1 MNHVLRKL
9 TNRRCALKNNN
20 RGMYG
25 GGLAVNTLAP
35 YMSSNQV
42 PIESRTYTDDCYY
55 NLRPGE
61 VHAEPNPELAQ
72 TAMAGGAIA
81 KPIGRSSR
89 LKTRRMKGAGC
100 GCMFGRRKQTGGR
113 CPCLD
118 GGARRKRTQRGG
130 NKGGFGV
137 DPSLNVGGDGPNAA
151 PTNVPI
157 PCEGGPAGSPN
168 PLAPQVSMGADLRA
182 YGVGYS
188 VTSNQTAPIVGGGYV
203 DTRAP
208 NFNYAVT
215 QAGGAYGSG
224 FEGPDCYKPT
234 GSQMPVYPAQS
245 SGFDFTPS
253 TAAGASYSDGVT
265 PFMEVNHRVARVG
278 GGRHRRYHTT
288 RKNKK
293 TKRR

>member
-20 RGMYG
+20 RGIYG
-25 GGLAVNTLAP
+25 GGLAVNMLSP

-42 PIESRTYTDDCYY
+42 PIESRTYTDDCYS

-61 VHAEPNPELAQ
+61 VRAEPNPALAQ
-72 TAMAGGAIA
+72 VSMAGGAIA
-81 KPIGRSSR
+81 SPISGSQRRS
-89 LKTRRMKGAGC
+89 TRRMKGGGC
-100 GCMFGRRKQTGGR
+100 GCTLGRKRQRGGS

-118 GGARRKRTQRGG
+118 GGRRKTQCGG

-137 DPSLNVGGDGPNAA
+137 DPSFNVGGNGPNAA
-151 PTNVPI
+151 PANIPI
-157 PCEGGPAGSPN
+157 PCEGRAGAPN
-168 PLAPQVSMGADLRA
+168 PFSPPVFMNADPRA
-182 YGVGYS
+182 YGTGYS
-188 VTSNQTAPIVGGGYV
+188 ITSNQGAPIVGGGYV
-203 DTRAP
+203 DTRIP
-208 NFNYAVT
+208 NFAYSVT

-224 FEGPDCYKPT
+224 FEGPDCYKAT

-265 PFMEVNHRVARVG
+265 PFMEVNHRVARMG
-278 GGRHRRYHTT
+278 GARRSYRSRLHGGKRT
-288 RKNKK
+288 R
-293 TKRR
+293 RR